1 MVEREHLK
9 VTYRGTRSIHTGPEK
24 AIRICMEA
32 FGFEETGSKSDPQA
46 NERDLSFEKKRL
58 GPDKT

>member
-1 MVEREHLK
+1 
-9 VTYRGTRSIHTGPEK
+9 
-24 AIRICMEA
+24 MEV